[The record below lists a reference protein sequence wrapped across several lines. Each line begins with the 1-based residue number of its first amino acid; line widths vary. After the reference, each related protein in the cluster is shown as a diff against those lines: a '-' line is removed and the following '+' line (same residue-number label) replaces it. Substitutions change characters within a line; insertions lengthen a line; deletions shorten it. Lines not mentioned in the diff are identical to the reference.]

1 MKKISTIL
9 KKYLIHMKA
18 VLNHYL
24 AYLPSQYLSTLKNFC
39 LISLSLLIIFPYAYH
54 LAFQKLNEI
63 KDFNEVNKSILVI
76 PKIAFTKPFFP
87 DNLDRNNLD
96 NGIMS
101 IKNNNHLLLASHSG
115 ESFHSYFKKLEELNI
130 GDDFYIKENNL
141 EQKYLIVD
149 VKYKD
154 KDGKLFYQSSEN
166 NLVILITC
174 SKKIKD
180 KQVYFVGKKL

>member
-1 MKKISTIL
+1 
-9 KKYLIHMKA
+9 
-18 VLNHYL
+18 
-24 AYLPSQYLSTLKNFC
+24 
-39 LISLSLLIIFPYAYH
+39 
-54 LAFQKLNEI
+54 
-63 KDFNEVNKSILVI
+63 
-76 PKIAFTKPFFP
+76 
-87 DNLDRNNLD
+87 
-96 NGIMS
+96 MS

-130 GDDFYIKENNL
+130 GDDFYIKENNQ